1 MDMGM
6 GEAALI
12 AGGALVGGFV
22 SGLTG
27 FGTALTVLGIW
38 LYVVPPEVAAPMVVI
53 CSTAS
58 QLLVLP
64 RIWRQIAPRMVLP
77 FLIPGLA
84 GVPFGTALLASL
96 DARAL
101 KLGIGVFL
109 LAYSMFAARRP
120 PARPWAGGGRAADA
134 GLGFVSGILGGLAGV
149 MGALLPVWATLRGW
163 SKGEMRGVFM
173 GFNLTVALA
182 ALLGFAVA
190 GLVTRPV
197 LTGAALA
204 LPGTLLG
211 AWLGANAYGRLSD
224 VAFRQAVLV
233 LLGLSGAVLVIGNW
247 AG

>member
-1 MDMGM
+1 MG
-6 GEAALI
+6 GAEAAII
-12 AGGALVGGFV
+12 AGGALAGGFV

-38 LYVVPPEVAAPMVVI
+38 LYVIPPEVAAPMVVI
-53 CSTAS
+53 CSAAS

-64 RIWRQIAPRMVLP
+64 RIWRQISPRLVLP

-84 GVPFGTALLASL
+84 GVPVGTALLASL

-101 KLGIGVFL
+101 KLGIGLFL
-109 LAYSMFAARRP
+109 VAYSLFAARRP
-120 PARPWAGGGRAADA
+120 PAAPWAWGGRRADA

-163 SKGEMRGVFM
+163 SKGEMRGAFT

-182 ALLGFAVA
+182 ALLGFALA
-190 GLVTRPV
+190 GLVGRAV
-197 LTGAALA
+197 LVGAAIA

-211 AWLGANAYGRLSD
+211 AWAGAAAYGRLSD
-224 VAFRQAVLV
+224 TAFRRAVLV
-233 LLGLSGAVLVIGNW
+233 MLGLSGAVLVAGNW

>member
-1 MDMGM
+1 MG
-6 GEAALI
+6 GAEAAII
-12 AGGALVGGFV
+12 AGGALAGGFV

-38 LYVVPPEVAAPMVVI
+38 LYVIPPEVAAPMVVI

-64 RIWRQIAPRMVLP
+64 RIWRQISPRLVLP

-84 GVPFGTALLASL
+84 GVPIGTTLLASL

-101 KLGIGVFL
+101 KLGIGLFL
-109 LAYSMFAARRP
+109 VAYSLFAARRP
-120 PARPWAGGGRAADA
+120 PAKPWAWGGRRADA

-182 ALLGFAVA
+182 AVLGFALA
-190 GLVTRPV
+190 GLVGREV
-197 LTGAALA
+197 LVGAAIA

-211 AWLGANAYGRLSD
+211 AWVGAAAYGRLSD
-224 VAFRQAVLV
+224 TAFRRAVLV
-233 LLGLSGAVLVIGNW
+233 MLGLSGAVLVAGNW